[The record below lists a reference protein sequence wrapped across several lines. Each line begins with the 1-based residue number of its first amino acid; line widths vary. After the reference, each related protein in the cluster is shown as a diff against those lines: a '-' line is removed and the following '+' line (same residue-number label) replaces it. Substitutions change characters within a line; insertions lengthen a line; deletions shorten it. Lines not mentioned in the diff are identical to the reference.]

1 MQNANLPSPAC
12 WLKFGALCRSLA
24 GMPGFILRTL
34 ITMLGL
40 WLADRLLDGVTITGS
55 GTFVLAALLLGFV
68 NALIRPIAV
77 ILTLPLTILTLGLF
91 LFVINALMFSLVA
104 TLLSSFVV
112 AGFGSALLGAIV
124 VSLTSLIASW
134 FIGPKGRYQVLV
146 VNKRDH

>member
-1 MQNANLPSPAC
+1 
-12 WLKFGALCRSLA
+12 
-24 GMPGFILRTL
+24 MPGFILRTL

-124 VSLTSLIASW
+124 VSITSLIASW

>member
-1 MQNANLPSPAC
+1 
-12 WLKFGALCRSLA
+12 
-24 GMPGFILRTL
+24 MPGFILRTL

>member
-1 MQNANLPSPAC
+1 
-12 WLKFGALCRSLA
+12 
-24 GMPGFILRTL
+24 
-34 ITMLGL
+34 
-40 WLADRLLDGVTITGS
+40 
-55 GTFVLAALLLGFV
+55 
-68 NALIRPIAV
+68 
-77 ILTLPLTILTLGLF
+77 
-91 LFVINALMFSLVA
+91 MFSLVA

>member
-1 MQNANLPSPAC
+1 
-12 WLKFGALCRSLA
+12 
-24 GMPGFILRTL
+24 MPGFILRTL

-124 VSLTSLIASW
+124 VSITRLIASG

>member
-1 MQNANLPSPAC
+1 
-12 WLKFGALCRSLA
+12 
-24 GMPGFILRTL
+24 MPGFILRTL

-91 LFVINALMFSLVA
+91 LFVI
-104 TLLSSFVV
+104 
-112 AGFGSALLGAIV
+112 
-124 VSLTSLIASW
+124 
-134 FIGPKGRYQVLV
+134 
-146 VNKRDH
+146 

>member
-1 MQNANLPSPAC
+1 
-12 WLKFGALCRSLA
+12 
-24 GMPGFILRTL
+24 MPGFILRTL

-68 NALIRPIAV
+68 DALIRPIAV

-104 TLLSSFVV
+104 TLLSSFDV

>member
-1 MQNANLPSPAC
+1 
-12 WLKFGALCRSLA
+12 
-24 GMPGFILRTL
+24 MPGLILRTL

>member
-1 MQNANLPSPAC
+1 
-12 WLKFGALCRSLA
+12 
-24 GMPGFILRTL
+24 MPGFILRTL

-55 GTFVLAALLLGFV
+55 GTFVLVALLLGFV

>member
-1 MQNANLPSPAC
+1 LQNANLPSPAC
-12 WLKFGALCRSLA
+12 WLKFGELCRSLP

>member
-1 MQNANLPSPAC
+1 MQNVNLPSPAC
-12 WLKFGALCRSLA
+12 WLKFGALCRSLR

>member
-1 MQNANLPSPAC
+1 
-12 WLKFGALCRSLA
+12 
-24 GMPGFILRTL
+24 MPGFILRTL

-104 TLLSSFVV
+104 TLLSGFVV

>member
-1 MQNANLPSPAC
+1 
-12 WLKFGALCRSLA
+12 
-24 GMPGFILRTL
+24 MPGFILRTL
-34 ITMLGL
+34 TTMLGL
-40 WLADRLLDGVTITGS
+40 WLADRLLDGVTITRS

>member
-1 MQNANLPSPAC
+1 
-12 WLKFGALCRSLA
+12 
-24 GMPGFILRTL
+24 MPGFILRTL

-146 VNKRDH
+146 VDKRDH

>member
-1 MQNANLPSPAC
+1 
-12 WLKFGALCRSLA
+12 
-24 GMPGFILRTL
+24 MPGFILRTL

-55 GTFVLAALLLGFV
+55 GTFVLAALLLGFI